1 MEIRFLAT
9 FFAFVFFGV
18 SVNAQEY
25 IVHTPWELDGAE
37 ERIKKIRKGTAQLVF
52 LMDGMPSQDSA
63 SIDIELVNHEFS
75 FGVSM
80 TQEGAFNN
88 GDQNTYRNRVK
99 ELFNFV
105 TLGFYWSAR
114 DEKKDLTRYKRK
126 MRQKVQWA
134 VANDIKIKG
143 HPLLWHESLPKWVVD
158 FQDPVALEK
167 IIFKRMQ
174 DLLLDY
180 PEIQYWDVYNE
191 AVAPF
196 KNHVTP
202 SGVTRWITYKGGI
215 YPAMLELYAFA
226 NKTAPNKIYTNNHYH
241 PTDPEF
247 LKLNEFFVEQNV
259 GYQAI
264 GMQAHMQTHDNV
276 LEEQEL
282 WDLISTFTPL
292 GKDIQFTEVTVT
304 SSKLFNNWKDHGV
317 FLDERKA
324 AQKKGIKMNLP
335 SLDHKEVF
343 QSAYIKDF
351 YTLLFSHPSVSS
363 ITMWNLTDRNAWR
376 GHAAGILDS
385 DLKPKKAFYT
395 LKKLIKDTWSTK
407 LMTEFSI
414 DKGFAFSGFYG
425 KYKGTVTV
433 DDKIYNL
440 SFNHTKKNTEPIML
454 YLRD

>member
-1 MEIRFLAT
+1 MTIRFIAT
-9 FFAFVFFGV
+9 FLAFIFFEV
-18 SVNAQEY
+18 SLSAQEHF
-25 IVHTPWELDGAE
+25 VHTPWELDGAE
-37 ERIKKIRKGTAQLVF
+37 QRIEKIRKGTAQLVF
-52 LMDGMPSQDSA
+52 VMDGTPSQDSV
-63 SIDIELVNHEFS
+63 SIGIELVNHEFS

-80 TQEGAFNN
+80 TQASSLSGKS
-88 GDQNTYRNRVK
+88 QTIYRNRVK

-105 TLGFYWSAR
+105 TLGFYWAAR
-114 DEKKDLTRYKRK
+114 DEKNDLTGYNRMMRRK
-126 MRQKVQWA
+126 VDWA

-202 SGVTRWITYKGGI
+202 SGVTRWITHKGGI

-247 LKLNEFFVEQNV
+247 LKLNEYFIEQNV

-276 LEEQEL
+276 FEEQEL
-282 WDLISTFTPL
+282 WDLVSTFNPL
-292 GKDIQFTEVTVT
+292 GKDVQFTEVTVT
-304 SSKLFNNWKDHGV
+304 SSKLFNNWKDHGA

-324 AQKKGIKMNLP
+324 ARKKGEKMNLP
-335 SLDHKEVF
+335 SLEQKEVY
-343 QSAYIKDF
+343 QANYIKDF

-376 GHAAGILDS
+376 GHAAGILDN
-385 DLKPKKAFYT
+385 DMQPKKAFFT
-395 LKKLIKDTWSTK
+395 LRKLIKDTWSTK
-407 LMTEFSI
+407 LTTEFNTNE
-414 DKGFAFSGFYG
+414 GLAFFGFYG
-425 KYKGTVTV
+425 KYKGTVSIG
-433 DDKIYNL
+433 DKVYSI
-440 SFNHTKKNTEPIML
+440 SFNHKKGSADPIEV
-454 YLRD
+454 RISE

>member
-425 KYKGTVTV
+425 KYNGTVTV

>member
-1 MEIRFLAT
+1 MKIRFLAT
-9 FFAFVFFGV
+9 FLAFVFFGV
-18 SVNAQEY
+18 SLNAQEY
-25 IVHTPWELDGAE
+25 FVHTPWELDGAE
-37 ERIKKIRKGTAQLVF
+37 ERIEKIRKGTAQLVF
-52 LMDGMPSQDSA
+52 IMDGMPSQDSA

-80 TQEGAFNN
+80 TQEGTFDND
-88 GDQNTYRNRVK
+88 DQNTYRNRVK

-202 SGVTRWITYKGGI
+202 SGVTRWITHKGGI

-247 LKLNEFFVEQNV
+247 LKLNEYFVEQNV

-276 LEEQEL
+276 FEEQEL
-282 WDLISTFTPL
+282 WDLVSTFIPL

-304 SSKLFNNWKDHGV
+304 SSKLFNNWKDHSA

-335 SLDHKEVF
+335 SLDYKEIF

-376 GHAAGILDS
+376 GHAAGILDN
-385 DLKPKKAFYT
+385 DMQPKKAFFT

-407 LMTEFSI
+407 LKTEFNANE
-414 DKGFAFSGFYG
+414 GLVFSGFYG

-433 DDKIYNL
+433 GDKVYKL
-440 SFNHTKKNTEPIML
+440 SFNHTKENTEPIML

>member
-18 SVNAQEY
+18 SVNAQEH

-80 TQEGAFNN
+80 TQEGAFDNN
-88 GDQNTYRNRVK
+88 DQNTYRNRVK

-126 MRQKVQWA
+126 MRQKVKWA
-134 VANDIKIKG
+134 VSNDIKIKG

-202 SGVTRWITYKGGI
+202 SGVTRWITHKGGI

-247 LKLNEFFVEQNV
+247 LKLNEYFIEQNV

-276 LEEQEL
+276 FEEQEL
-282 WDLISTFTPL
+282 WDLVSTFTPL

-304 SSKLFNNWKDHGV
+304 SSKLFNNWKDHGA

-324 AQKKGIKMNLP
+324 AQKKGKKMNLP
-335 SLDHKEVF
+335 SIDYKEIF

-351 YTLLFSHPSVSS
+351 YTLLFSHPNVSS

-376 GHAAGILDS
+376 GHAAGILDN
-385 DLKPKKAFYT
+385 DMQPKKAFFT

-407 LMTEFSI
+407 LNAEFRI

-433 DDKIYNL
+433 GDKIYKL
-440 SFNHTKKNTEPIML
+440 SFNHKKGSTDPIEV
-454 YLRD
+454 RISE